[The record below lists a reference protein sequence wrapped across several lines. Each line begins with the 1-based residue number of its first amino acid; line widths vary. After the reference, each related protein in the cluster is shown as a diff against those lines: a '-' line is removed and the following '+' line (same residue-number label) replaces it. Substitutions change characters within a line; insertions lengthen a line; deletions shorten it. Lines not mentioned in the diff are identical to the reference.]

1 MLWFSFLISQRLE
14 KKKINT
20 QLRHIYKYFSVRDYV
35 FASKRV
41 GDPKIEKYV
50 ANRDLHVGV
59 QLHGPGVLY
68 DEDTFDT
75 DLKVGKSP
83 FPFLMCNHILCVF
96 M

>member
-1 MLWFSFLISQRLE
+1 MVFFSNISEIR

-59 QLHGPGVLY
+59 KLHGPGVLY
-68 DEDTFDT
+68 EEDIFDT

-83 FPFLMCNHILCVF
+83 FPFLMCNILCVF
-96 M
+96 V